1 MRVSSNLHTRSPR
14 PYKSL
19 GELDYPLH
27 DWTATMTHCGRI
39 CYNRRK
45 INLSLVFA
53 GQNVG
58 VKLGRP
64 QRRPEC
70 CARTGPCRAARPDSL
85 RTDGAP
91 QGPHVASRWALVDAE
106 VKRRRDG

>member
-1 MRVSSNLHTRSPR
+1 MRIPGDLYTLSPR
-14 PYKSL
+14 PYKGL
-19 GELDYPLH
+19 GELNYPLH

-45 INLSLVFA
+45 IDLSIVFA

-70 CARTGPCRAARPDSL
+70 CAREDPAEPRVQIPYELTAPSRS
-85 RTDGAP
+85 RTSPPVGL
-91 QGPHVASRWALVDAE
+91 W
-106 VKRRRDG
+106 